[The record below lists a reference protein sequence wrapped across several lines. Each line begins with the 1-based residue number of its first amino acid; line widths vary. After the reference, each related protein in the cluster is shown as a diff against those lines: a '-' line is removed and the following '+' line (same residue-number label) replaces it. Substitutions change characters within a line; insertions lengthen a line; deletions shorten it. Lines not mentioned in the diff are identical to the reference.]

1 MARVPRVVRFNVTPV
16 KSTQLHHPEEIRLER
31 GGAVGDRAFFFVDGD
46 GKRFSGATK
55 APILPIRSGYDPER
69 DHLELALPN
78 GVVVS
83 GTPTPSD
90 EGLTVNFYGRPVPA
104 HIVGGPFEE
113 ALTAYA
119 GHPLRLARPDR
130 AGEALDVRPV
140 TLVSLESVEELARQ
154 GGRDGDLSPARFRMT
169 VELEGV
175 STPHEEDTWSSRRVR
190 VGGATLVI
198 EGPVPRC
205 VVTTLDP
212 ATAKRDFPTLK
223 VIKHYRGVSPG
234 GVLDFGMYADVLEP
248 GTVRVG
254 DELEIV

>member
-1 MARVPRVVRFNVTPV
+1 MPRVVRFNVTPV
-16 KSTQLHHPEEIRLER
+16 KSTQLHHPDELRLDE
-31 GGAVGDRAFFFVDGD
+31 GGPVGDRAFFFVDGD

-55 APILPIRSGYDPER
+55 APILPIRSEYDPER

-83 GTPTPSD
+83 GTPEATD
-90 EGLTVNFYGRPVPA
+90 EALVVNFYGRPVPA

-113 ALTAYA
+113 KLTAYA

-140 TLVSLESVEELARQ
+140 TLVSLESVAELARR
-154 GGRDGDLSPARFRMT
+154 GGHDGDLSPARFRMT
-169 VELEGV
+169 IELEGV
-175 STPHEEDTWSSRRVR
+175 AAPHEEDSWRLRRAR
-190 VGGATLVI
+190 LGGATLLV
-198 EGPVPRC
+198 EDPVPRC

-212 ATAKRDFPTLK
+212 ATATRDFPTLK
-223 VIKHYRGVSPG
+223 VIKHYRGISPDG
-234 GVLDFGMYADVLEP
+234 DLDFGMYASVVEP

-254 DELEIV
+254 DELELL